1 MTLAVDQMRRTG
13 WCIGFTVMVLLSAC
27 GSSEGGDLHPADN
40 PSDGSKEYLHAGDT
54 QGTTYLVKYH
64 GEEEVEQS
72 VIDSVLEVVDVEFN
86 LWRPDSRINQINSFE
101 GGDQLF
107 TFVDTSRLWSVIW
120 SRSIDLFEAS
130 QGAFDPTVHPLVELW
145 GFGLSKR
152 GDVDDADVQRILPDV
167 GLTLDRIDLEENEI
181 DRMYES
187 TYVRKGNP
195 NTSIDF
201 NGIAQGLTVDLLADA
216 LWSNGIYNFMVEVGG
231 EVKCHGLRSDGQP
244 WRIAIDLPVDQLDGL
259 DKRQLQSIVAV
270 KDAAI
275 CTSGNYRKFYE
286 EDGIKRS
293 HTISPFTGYP
303 VQHSLLSA
311 TIHAVD
317 AATADALATA
327 CMVWGPAEGKQF
339 IEAYRTENE
348 FERIEA
354 LFIYATEAEE
364 METWQTAGWDASL
377 APD

>member
-1 MTLAVDQMRRTG
+1 MTLAVDQMRWTD
-13 WCIGFTVMVLLSAC
+13 WCIGFTVMALLSAC

-40 PSDGSKEYLHAGDT
+40 PSDGSKEHLHAGDT

-64 GEEEVEQS
+64 GEEELEQS

-86 LWRPDSRINQINSFE
+86 LWRSESRINQINSFE

-152 GDVDDADVQRILPDV
+152 GDVDDADVQRILPHV

-216 LWSNGIYNFMVEVGG
+216 LWSNGIHNFMVEVGG

-259 DKRQLQSIVAV
+259 DERQLQSIVAV

-327 CMVWGPAEGKQF
+327 CMVWGPAEGQQF

-377 APD
+377 TPD

>member
-1 MTLAVDQMRRTG
+1 MTLAVDQMRWTD
-13 WCIGFTVMVLLSAC
+13 WCIGFTVMALLSAC

-40 PSDGSKEYLHAGDT
+40 PSDGSKEHLHAGDT

-64 GEEEVEQS
+64 GEEELEQS

-86 LWRPDSRINQINSFE
+86 LWRSESRINQINSFE

-216 LWSNGIYNFMVEVGG
+216 LWSNGIHNFMVEVGG

-259 DKRQLQSIVAV
+259 DERQLQSIVAV

-327 CMVWGPAEGKQF
+327 CMVWGPAEGQQF

-377 APD
+377 TPD

>member
-1 MTLAVDQMRRTG
+1 MTLAVDQMRWTD
-13 WCIGFTVMVLLSAC
+13 WCIGFTVMALLSAC

-40 PSDGSKEYLHAGDT
+40 PSDGSKEHLHAGDT

-64 GEEEVEQS
+64 GEEELEQS

-216 LWSNGIYNFMVEVGG
+216 LWSNGIHNFMVEVGG

-259 DKRQLQSIVAV
+259 DERQLQSIVAV

-354 LFIYATEAEE
+354 LFIYATETEE

-377 APD
+377 TPD

>member
-1 MTLAVDQMRRTG
+1 MTLAVDQMRWTD
-13 WCIGFTVMVLLSAC
+13 WCIGFAVMALLSAC

-40 PSDGSKEYLHAGDT
+40 PSDGSKEHLHAGDT

-64 GEEEVEQS
+64 GEEELEQS

-86 LWRPDSRINQINSFE
+86 LWRSESRINQINSFE

-152 GDVDDADVQRILPDV
+152 GDVDDADVQRILPHV

-216 LWSNGIYNFMVEVGG
+216 LWSNGIHNFMVEVGG

-259 DKRQLQSIVAV
+259 DERQLQSIVAV

-327 CMVWGPAEGKQF
+327 CMVWGPAEGQQF

-377 APD
+377 TPD

>member
-259 DKRQLQSIVAV
+259 DERQLQSIVAV

>member
-259 DKRQLQSIVAV
+259 DERQLQSIVAV

-275 CTSGNYRKFYE
+275 CTSGNYRKYYE